1 MGRVHSGKARPS
13 FHAHVC
19 ACFFMQKKARNS
31 PSVCRRRRDHR
42 PGGLG
47 RADAAGRRAAATRA
61 GQRRAH
67 GQRLFVCECVCEV
80 LRARTLQKGGAAKP
94 ANASQCNAHTFLLPP
109 TPPRPHT
116 SLRNAPVPLSQAG
129 PCPVQPFPR
138 VKPGPSPGH
147 RRPSRAERGGKRK
160 KMESRSHLR
169 RGGER
174 RWRDGKVVV
183 LHFGRPMHQERAGV
197 PGYTMNRESQVQ
209 KNTRAHHPRPPSPP
223 LPLSSLSAARPSPP
237 LP

>member
-1 MGRVHSGKARPS
+1 MPGPSTSASMGRVHSGKARPS

-94 ANASQCNAHTFLLPP
+94 ANASQYNAHTFLPPP
-109 TPPRPHT
+109 TPPTQLPPKC
-116 SLRNAPVPLSQAG
+116 ACASQ
-129 PCPVQPFPR
+129 
-138 VKPGPSPGH
+138 
-147 RRPSRAERGGKRK
+147 PSRAL
-160 KMESRSHLR
+160 SR
-169 RGGER
+169 
-174 RWRDGKVVV
+174 
-183 LHFGRPMHQERAGV
+183 A
-197 PGYTMNRESQVQ
+197 T
-209 KNTRAHHPRPPSPP
+209 SPP
-223 LPLSSLSAARPSPP
+223 RQAGLQPGASPP
-237 LP
+237 KPGGARR